1 MYLYQLFKEILMRLY
16 SALRLRGRICGL
28 FLVIVKSYSN
38 SASAC
43 EAEQD
48 RSECS
53 EILPSNESGTP
64 SEPNDAR
71 KQRSLG

>member
-1 MYLYQLFKEILMRLY
+1 MRLY

-38 SASAC
+38 SASGC

-53 EILPSNESGTP
+53 KIQGLPSNESETP

>member
-1 MYLYQLFKEILMRLY
+1 MRLY

-53 EILPSNESGTP
+53 EIQRLLSNESGTP

-71 KQRSLG
+71 RQRSLG

>member
-1 MYLYQLFKEILMRLY
+1 MRLY

-53 EILPSNESGTP
+53 EIQGLPSNESETP
-64 SEPNDAR
+64 TEPKDNR
-71 KQRSLG
+71 GITLSQRLSL